1 MYEAI
6 EISHVDNP
14 QQPVWSPDNI
24 KRWYKACIRVA
35 AMFQRVP
42 VRQSCSMKVLSI
54 LALGVFLLAGT
65 LLVRGAHSVGSSQN
79 YGTEKFHP
87 APLRNAVCV
96 LIAHSLSHVDDSL
109 PICNSEFPFT
119 QEVFSGKRAVAPESE
134 GDVSLKN
141 PLNPFLSIK
150 PFLPSKPTFI
160 PPVVDPNYFIGQ
172 KTALLNNLFPD
183 KPAAV
188 GPDIFLD
195 KKTAFLNQL
204 FNQLSAAP
212 GTAASKRA
220 LVAPP
225 TTNPFADKKTEFL
238 NQLFNSLNLP
248 TPTSD
253 DAEVEDEVVTTKPTI
268 VPPGFWSPFI
278 PLSEGDVAASSPIVK
293 PTIVPPSFW
302 SPFIPL
308 SAPTAKPTIVPPG
321 FWSPFALPSPVKP
334 TIVPPSFWSPFAP
347 SSALKPS
354 FVSPFAPP
362 SLTVDPSV
370 FIDKKTAFLNKLF
383 ESLNVTATPAPV
395 ETDPA
400 LIYSQKLSEF
410 LDKLFGSLAPQ
421 GTNDTSSAQKREVES
436 PKEVAGLDSVLDV
449 VDDVE
454 DDLSRRS
461 SSPAVTLDTTLLDAK
476 DNIVSTIISEM
487 VGIKNSMLDTV
498 ADIIKK
504 QKDLSAEVAGGFGPG
519 KKPFASPYAAM
530 WAPTPKPSKPT
541 PDPLE
546 PFKQKIDLLSQQFDT
561 LSKVQQD
568 VTAAVNRAQVRRP
581 AFMRYRVKAPPPSL
595 VLPVFTLQESTT
607 SDPRLTCVHL
617 AGKHHLRPSSYLC
630 ITLQESTTS
639 VPTPAPLHSDAS
651 LLDLILSK
659 LDSYNNSTPTGKKP
673 VRTKTSRGVPEDE
686 SSRQLRDLLSRSIK
700 MAVHQG
706 YQSLP
711 PGSEEILQAGG
722 GGSPDTQEGGGLRLQ
737 SYHHPALTLAQPSVE
752 GLKLAKGA
760 QRNPRLRGCQTARRV
775 GGGKQPSPPQPLLS
789 HRHKCNNN
797 NFSKEATAVLQLNK
811 RYISPIRIE

>member
-1 MYEAI
+1 MRYTPSGSTTGPKVALEVEAGENGKILGMVVWILLKINGDGQDSDLLRAAGLQGSSHRTRVERDNESLTVKMDRGKIDSRQIDPDTGTIPDPCFAKTRTPTI

-14 QQPVWSPDNI
+14 EQPVWSPDNI

-79 YGTEKFHP
+79 YGT
-87 APLRNAVCV
+87 A
-96 LIAHSLSHVDDSL
+96 
-109 PICNSEFPFT
+109 
-119 QEVFSGKRAVAPESE
+119 GKRAVAPESE

-225 TTNPFADKKTEFL
+225 MTNPFADKKTEFL

-278 PLSEGDVAASSPIVK
+278 PLSEGDVAASSPTVK

-370 FIDKKTAFLNKLF
+370 FMDKKTAFP
-383 ESLNVTATPAPV
+383 E
-395 ETDPA
+395 
-400 LIYSQKLSEF
+400 Q
-410 LDKLFGSLAPQ
+410 
-421 GTNDTSSAQKREVES
+421 
-436 PKEVAGLDSVLDV
+436 V
-449 VDDVE
+449 V
-454 DDLSRRS
+454 
-461 SSPAVTLDTTLLDAK
+461 
-476 DNIVSTIISEM
+476 
-487 VGIKNSMLDTV
+487 
-498 ADIIKK
+498 
-504 QKDLSAEVAGGFGPG
+504 
-519 KKPFASPYAAM
+519 
-530 WAPTPKPSKPT
+530 
-541 PDPLE
+541 
-546 PFKQKIDLLSQQFDT
+546 
-561 LSKVQQD
+561 
-568 VTAAVNRAQVRRP
+568 
-581 AFMRYRVKAPPPSL
+581 
-595 VLPVFTLQESTT
+595 
-607 SDPRLTCVHL
+607 
-617 AGKHHLRPSSYLC
+617 
-630 ITLQESTTS
+630 
-639 VPTPAPLHSDAS
+639 
-651 LLDLILSK
+651 
-659 LDSYNNSTPTGKKP
+659 
-673 VRTKTSRGVPEDE
+673 
-686 SSRQLRDLLSRSIK
+686 
-700 MAVHQG
+700 
-706 YQSLP
+706 
-711 PGSEEILQAGG
+711 
-722 GGSPDTQEGGGLRLQ
+722 
-737 SYHHPALTLAQPSVE
+737 
-752 GLKLAKGA
+752 
-760 QRNPRLRGCQTARRV
+760 
-775 GGGKQPSPPQPLLS
+775 
-789 HRHKCNNN
+789 
-797 NFSKEATAVLQLNK
+797 
-811 RYISPIRIE
+811 

>member
-1 MYEAI
+1 MSAFRREGI
-6 EISHVDNP
+6 N
-14 QQPVWSPDNI
+14 
-24 KRWYKACIRVA
+24 RVN
-35 AMFQRVP
+35 
-42 VRQSCSMKVLSI
+42 S
-54 LALGVFLLAGT
+54 LL
-65 LLVRGAHSVGSSQN
+65 LELFGA
-79 YGTEKFHP
+79 
-87 APLRNAVCV
+87 
-96 LIAHSLSHVDDSL
+96 
-109 PICNSEFPFT
+109 
-119 QEVFSGKRAVAPESE
+119 GKRAVTPESE
-134 GDVSLKN
+134 SDVSLKN

-225 TTNPFADKKTEFL
+225 MTNPFADKKTEFL

-278 PLSEGDVAASSPIVK
+278 PLSEGDVAASSPTVK

-370 FIDKKTAFLNKLF
+370 FMDKKTAFLNKLF

-461 SSPAVTLDTTLLDAK
+461 SSPAVALDTTLLDAK

-519 KKPFASPYAAM
+519 KKPFTSPYAAM

-568 VTAAVNRAQVRRP
+568 VTAAVNRAQESTTSVPRITCVPLAGKQHLCPSSYLCSPCNKALPPSLVLPMFPLQESTTSIPRITYVP
-581 AFMRYRVKAPPPSL
+581 LARKHHLHPSYYLCSPCKKAPLPSL
-595 VLPVFTLQESTT
+595 VLPVF
-607 SDPRLTCVHL
+607 
-617 AGKHHLRPSSYLC
+617 
-630 ITLQESTTS
+630 TLQESTTS

-673 VRTKTSRGVPEDE
+673 VRTKTSRGIPEDE

-722 GGSPDTQEGGGLRLQ
+722 GGSSDTQEGGGLRLQ
-737 SYHHPALTLAQPSVE
+737 GLGVVKQPE
-752 GLKLAKGA
+752 GLEGV
-760 QRNPRLRGCQTARRV
+760 NN
-775 GGGKQPSPPQPLLS
+775 
-789 HRHKCNNN
+789 RHHHNH
-797 NFSKEATAVLQLNK
+797 
-811 RYISPIRIE
+811 Y

>member
-1 MYEAI
+1 MTSLVLTDSSQLTTDGFEKLPDQIMYPYAEPYDLQKHAI

-79 YGTEKFHP
+79 YGT
-87 APLRNAVCV
+87 A
-96 LIAHSLSHVDDSL
+96 
-109 PICNSEFPFT
+109 
-119 QEVFSGKRAVAPESE
+119 GKRAVAPESE

-204 FNQLSAAP
+204 FNQISAAP

-278 PLSEGDVAASSPIVK
+278 PLSEGDVAASSPTVK

-400 LIYSQKLSEF
+400 LIYSHKLSEF

-461 SSPAVTLDTTLLDAK
+461 SSPAVALDTTLLDAK

-568 VTAAVNRAQVRRP
+568 VTAAVNRAQ
-581 AFMRYRVKAPPPSL
+581 
-595 VLPVFTLQESTT
+595 
-607 SDPRLTCVHL
+607 
-617 AGKHHLRPSSYLC
+617 
-630 ITLQESTTS
+630 ESTTS

-659 LDSYNNSTPTGKKP
+659 LDSYNSSTPTGKKP

-737 SYHHPALTLAQPSVE
+737 GLGVVKQPE
-752 GLKLAKGA
+752 GLEGV
-760 QRNPRLRGCQTARRV
+760 NN
-775 GGGKQPSPPQPLLS
+775 
-789 HRHKCNNN
+789 RHHHNH
-797 NFSKEATAVLQLNK
+797 
-811 RYISPIRIE
+811 Y